1 MGDNPPS
8 AASLVRPL
16 VTGGSGAA
24 ESSDACPLGEPTCV
38 GGKPGDLGV
47 GCDERGPLP
56 GVGGRGVSGGE
67 SSGAGIEVPSVSEK
81 LMGASVNG
89 LNLAGIAAEIG
100 GVLFSSTTRM
110 NCVWIE
116 AIARRER
123 QEEVNER
130 CRIADGRELRE
141 GRGEGV

>member
-1 MGDNPPS
+1 M
-8 AASLVRPL
+8 
-16 VTGGSGAA
+16 
-24 ESSDACPLGEPTCV
+24 
-38 GGKPGDLGV
+38 

-89 LNLAGIAAEIG
+89 LNLEGIAAVIG
-100 GVLFSSTTRM
+100 GVPLTSTM
-110 NCVWIE
+110 WMSCVWIR

-123 QEEVNER
+123 QEEVSER
-130 CRIADGRELRE
+130 RKVAGGCELRE
-141 GRGEGV
+141 SRGGGD